1 MANLKLAEVIGRHSS
16 AKTLNKAQMHTQKQK
31 INHKK
36 KVVMEI
42 RVVKVSR
49 VAKTNHQLL
58 QNKEE

>member
-1 MANLKLAEVIGRHSS
+1 MANLKLAEVIDRHSS

-31 INHKK
+31 INNNK